1 MNAKVY
7 DTVLLKDG
15 RTAVVLEVFDSK
27 DCLFEICLPNN
38 QYEQEFGSFDQ
49 IEKLVA

>member
-1 MNAKVY
+1 MTAKLF

-15 RTAVVLEVFDSK
+15 RTAVILEIFDDK

-38 QYEQEFGSFDQ
+38 QYDQEFGTLDQ
-49 IEKLVA
+49 IEKLAA